1 MLPHDFKLQTD
12 IPGKVQQ
19 VTFTLLMESVH
30 HIFQFVCT
38 LLSLDK
44 KSTNSCTHNAIRC
57 IFIIFVLLVNLL
69 PQATHDEHGKLF
81 KWLKHFNIFTNRHP
95 HIMSSLLHFACLG
108 YTDLPVPTKVI
119 QFLLHNG
126 SNPNHLDERNGP
138 PVHCLVFCSFTI
150 DKITIQKIQLLVDAG
165 AHLDL
170 IDTCGQSALGRL
182 KTVSRMKRIG
192 INNLFPE
199 LHVLVNRVP
208 LLGCRCS
215 QVIRHN
221 RIPFENQQLP
231 PALVSFLKSHGAD
244 VHPNITI
251 PFGE

>member
-1 MLPHDFKLQTD
+1 
-12 IPGKVQQ
+12 
-19 VTFTLLMESVH
+19 
-30 HIFQFVCT
+30 
-38 LLSLDK
+38 
-44 KSTNSCTHNAIRC
+44 
-57 IFIIFVLLVNLL
+57 
-69 PQATHDEHGKLF
+69 
-81 KWLKHFNIFTNRHP
+81 
-95 HIMSSLLHFACLG
+95 MSSLLHFACLG

-199 LHVLVNRVP
+199 LQVLVNRVS
-208 LLGCRCS
+208 LLGCRCA